1 MLATAE
7 KDEPVEFMIQHLEEF
22 QRILPVYTLVSFFAS
37 YQDRLV
43 QSMAMDGDLEYK
55 QQIARIKGDL
65 KSVFDSVK
73 TKSFSVE
80 YLMTAKADAFYA
92 LYAQKDQAK
101 YVRLPKGIF

>member
-1 MLATAE
+1 M
-7 KDEPVEFMIQHLEEF
+7 
-22 QRILPVYTLVSFFAS
+22 YTLVSFFAS

-101 YVRLPKGIF
+101 YVRLTKDFDKWEILPVRVITSVPWLP

>member
-1 MLATAE
+1 
-7 KDEPVEFMIQHLEEF
+7 
-22 QRILPVYTLVSFFAS
+22 
-37 YQDRLV
+37 
-43 QSMAMDGDLEYK
+43 MDGDLEYK

-101 YVRLPKGIF
+101 YVRLQKEFLIKWEILPVRVITSVPWLP